1 MFGFVCSTFVVWEQ
15 SARDLARRLVAAA
28 ARNSGTPANEIAT
41 ELWASLNSA
50 LRIGNARIFTH
61 NAGSRP
67 MVIERGLDRVNRNTV
82 AVARER
88 AAALDTMTARIC
100 VASDI
105 SAGGLPG
112 RESHRSPAAAHDDDA
127 PPPAASPQ
135 RRALVPAFTKA
146 PRAAAAGKQASG
158 TPTRRGRPPGST
170 NTRRAGQTPPPP
182 PPPRRC
188 PTKGNK
194 LPLTASALLAALET
208 STLPPK
214 SSRISAT

>member
-127 PPPAASPQ
+127 PPAASPQ

>member
-127 PPPAASPQ
+127 PPGCLASATRARSRIHQGPQ
-135 RRALVPAFTKA
+135 SRCSRQTGERHADA
-146 PRAAAAGKQASG
+146 PR
-158 TPTRRGRPPGST
+158 
-170 NTRRAGQTPPPP
+170 QTAWVDEHS
-182 PPPRRC
+182 PRR
-188 PTKGNK
+188 PDAPSSSSSSP
-194 LPLTASALLAALET
+194 LPDE
-208 STLPPK
+208 
-214 SSRISAT
+214 RE